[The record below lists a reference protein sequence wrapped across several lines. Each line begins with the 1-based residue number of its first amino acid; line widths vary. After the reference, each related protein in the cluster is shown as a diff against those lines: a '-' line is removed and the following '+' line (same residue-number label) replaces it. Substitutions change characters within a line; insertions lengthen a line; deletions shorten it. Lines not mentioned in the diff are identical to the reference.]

1 MSNNTAMNNT
11 TGKNT
16 NPEFDAL
23 VKKAQASYDEKV
35 AEAKATLSAY
45 RSELLSELAAAKKE
59 IAKKEAEAAEAKKK
73 ERAANED
80 LIAQLLGQSTLAKKD
95 ENKKAEDNKAE
106 DNKVEDSKVEDKKP
120 ESKKPEAKK
129 DDTGVKY
136 EPKVE
141 KLSESNET
149 MDVINSL
156 MTTDDWE
163 DWKAIMIWYKP
174 DEENNLEFKDSVQIE
189 IDKPYDDAEI
199 SAVLSYVLAAVT
211 KFTIDRD
218 FPETKHI
225 LSAEELTGFIAE
237 KLSAK
242 ICEIFTD
249 GTRAKIDSILKTLI
263 DIFDDVEG

>member
-1 MSNNTAMNNT
+1 MSNNTAMNN

-59 IAKKEAEAAEAKKK
+59 IAKKEAEAEEAKKK
-73 ERAANED
+73 ERVANED
-80 LIAQLLGQSTLAKKD
+80 LIAQLLAQSTPTKKD
-95 ENKKAEDNKAE
+95 ENN
-106 DNKVEDSKVEDKKP
+106 KVEDKKP
-120 ESKKPEAKK
+120 ESKKSESKKPEAKK

-141 KLSESNET
+141 KLSESDEN

-156 MTTDDWE
+156 MTTEDWE
-163 DWKAIMIWYKP
+163 DWKSITIWYKP

-249 GTRAKIDSILKTLI
+249 GTRARIDSILKTLI
-263 DIFDDVEG
+263 DIFDDVEE